1 MKKEQDLYVKV
12 TSYVKLDANVTKGY
26 DEGNL
31 FEKKKVVN
39 DLFGVFSNLLSSVGA
54 IEELDIDIAV
64 KGQKEEEVDFDLG
77 LDFSQALD
85 NKLRELFGGVKV
97 ESHVISLEGLTDVIK
112 KFEDQFE
119 NNEAPK
125 EEEEAEEAKEETP
138 KVKKTQTKK
147 GEN

>member
-64 KGQKEEEVDFDLG
+64 KGQEEVDFDLG

-97 ESHVISLEGLTDVIK
+97 ESHVISLDGLTDTIK
-112 KFEDQFE
+112 KFEDQFD
-119 NNEAPK
+119 NNKAPK
-125 EEEEAEEAKEETP
+125 EEEEKEEAP

>member
-12 TSYVKLDANVTKGY
+12 TSYVKLDANVTKSY

-54 IEELDIDIAV
+54 IEELYIDIAV
-64 KGQKEEEVDFDLG
+64 KGQEEEV
-77 LDFSQALD
+77 
-85 NKLRELFGGVKV
+85 
-97 ESHVISLEGLTDVIK
+97 
-112 KFEDQFE
+112 
-119 NNEAPK
+119 PK
-125 EEEEAEEAKEETP
+125 EEKAP

>member
-39 DLFGVFSNLLSSVGA
+39 DLFGEFSNLLSSVGA

-64 KGQKEEEVDFDLG
+64 KGQEEVDFDLD

-85 NKLRELFGGVKV
+85 NKLRELFCGVKV
-97 ESHVISLEGLTDVIK
+97 ESHVISLDGLTDANK
-112 KFEDQFE
+112 KFEDQFD
-119 NNEAPK
+119 NNKAPK
-125 EEEEAEEAKEETP
+125 KEEKEEAP

>member
-54 IEELDIDIAV
+54 IEELDIDIVV
-64 KGQKEEEVDFDLG
+64 KGQEEVDFDLG

-85 NKLRELFGGVKV
+85 NKLRELFGGVEV
-97 ESHVISLEGLTDVIK
+97 ESHVISLDGLTDAIK
-112 KFEDQFE
+112 KFEDQFD
-119 NNEAPK
+119 NNKAPK
-125 EEEEAEEAKEETP
+125 EEEKEEEEKEEEE